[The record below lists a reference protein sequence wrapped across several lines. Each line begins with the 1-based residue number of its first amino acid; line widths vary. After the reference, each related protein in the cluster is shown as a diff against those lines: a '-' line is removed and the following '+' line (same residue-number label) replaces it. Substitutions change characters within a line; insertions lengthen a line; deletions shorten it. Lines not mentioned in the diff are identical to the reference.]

1 MLKIPLED
9 IMSTEK
15 VKVPLMG
22 KKVDGVDVNFK
33 VKKEEWNEYELED
46 GTILKFKSV
55 VTKIVRTEEYNEQN
69 EPIYYI
75 NSQNVASA
83 KIPDKLKKR
92 AT

>member
-1 MLKIPLED
+1 
-9 IMSTEK
+9 MSTEK

-22 KKVDGVDVNFK
+22 KMVDGVDVNFK

-69 EPIYYI
+69 EPIYSI

-83 KIPDKLKKR
+83 KIPNELKKR
-92 AT
+92 TN

>member
-1 MLKIPLED
+1 
-9 IMSTEK
+9 MSTEK

-22 KKVDGVDVNFK
+22 KIVDGVDVNFK

-55 VTKIVRTEEYNEQN
+55 VTKIVRTEEYNEQD
-69 EPIYYI
+69 EPIYSI

-92 AT
+92 AN